1 MILYDCVIIGGGIAG
16 IQASIQLGRY
26 KRNVLVLDKGKGRST
41 LCRKYRNILGW
52 PEGVS
57 GEELRRIGKQQGK
70 MLGVLYQTEEVVAIE
85 RTDHFQL
92 LTRSGQS
99 YIAKRL
105 LFATGVTDPNP
116 FPQLEPCLGSTVY
129 ICPDCDGFEVQG
141 KKALILGSGKSG
153 VHMAKRLH
161 HWASELIYINHTR
174 EAIREKDKALL
185 RDMNV
190 QYIEERI
197 QSPLITDQQFN
208 GVKLHFGER
217 IEAKHAF
224 IAFGKITPQSDL
236 ARKLGCERMENGHL
250 ITEARTKKTNVQDI
264 YAAGDVG
271 VHAEQVTIA
280 MGEGTLAAVWIEKS
294 LAENNV

>member
-1 MILYDCVIIGGGIAG
+1 MALYDCVIIGGGIAG

-41 LCRKYRNILGW
+41 LCQKYRNILGW
-52 PEGVS
+52 PDGVS

-92 LTRSGQS
+92 LTRTGQS
-99 YIAKRL
+99 YEAKRL

-116 FPQLEPCLGSTVY
+116 FPQLESCLGSTVY
-129 ICPDCDGFEVQG
+129 ICPDCDGYEVQG

-161 HWASELIYINHTR
+161 HWASELIYINHTS

-197 QSPLITDQQFN
+197 QSPLVTDRQFN
-208 GVKLHFGER
+208 GVTLHSGEV

-250 ITEARTKKTNVQDI
+250 ITEARTKKTNVQHI

-294 LAENNV
+294 LAEGTV